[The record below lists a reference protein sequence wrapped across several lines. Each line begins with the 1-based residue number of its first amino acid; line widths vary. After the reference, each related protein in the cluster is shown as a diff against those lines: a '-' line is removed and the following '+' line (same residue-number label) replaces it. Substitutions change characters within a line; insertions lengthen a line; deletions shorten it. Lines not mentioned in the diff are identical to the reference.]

1 MIRLRLRFEKTGPLR
16 FTSHL
21 DMVRIFHRCFAA
33 RGIPVAYSHGFHP
46 HPRVSVGPSL
56 KTGWEGMNEYLD
68 LYLEKEV
75 EGIEEECNL
84 FLPKGLVI
92 TGSAVMPEE
101 APKLSVDIVAARFEV
116 ELRKSLP
123 ADDEEHAQDL
133 TPAGGEEEAEHV
145 SKRENSDGELNPL
158 APFKLQAEYERLSEK
173 RRGEFSAEILD
184 LALSEGLHTST
195 MEYLTT
201 MKGGKCLAPDEVLKD
216 VVGDPHSFATP
227 IKVRRKE
234 LLVKRGSSLI
244 PPLS

>member
-46 HPRVSVGPSL
+46 HPRVSFGPSL
-56 KTGWEGMNEYLD
+56 RTGWEGMNEYLD
-68 LYLEKEV
+68 LYLEKEA

-116 ELRKSLP
+116 ELGKSLP
-123 ADDEEHAQDL
+123 AGDE
-133 TPAGGEEEAEHV
+133 EHV
-145 SKRENSDGELNPL
+145 SKREDSDGELNPL
-158 APFKLQAEYERLSEK
+158 APFKLQAEYERLREK

-201 MKGGKCLAPDEVLKD
+201 MKGGKCLAPDEVLRD
-216 VVGDPHSFATP
+216 VVGDPHGFATP
-227 IKVRRKE
+227 VKVRRKE